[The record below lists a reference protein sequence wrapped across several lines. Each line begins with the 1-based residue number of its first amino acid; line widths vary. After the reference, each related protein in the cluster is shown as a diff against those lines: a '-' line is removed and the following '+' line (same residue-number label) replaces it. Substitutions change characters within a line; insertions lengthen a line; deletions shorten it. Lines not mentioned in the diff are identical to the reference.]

1 MSRNRTGYTLTE
13 LLMVIVMIG
22 VLLALA
28 MPKLNKV
35 DAQAGTASAAQAIA
49 SQLATARAVAIATG
63 YPARMT
69 ISGSNVTIATSD
81 SLGTFTQMG
90 KSVSLANYGVTVTA
104 SPASNVEFDPRGFA
118 SGVATMQR
126 FIVDADTYGVPR
138 DTVCVA
144 RIGLVMPNGCS
155 L

>member
-69 ISGSNVTIATSD
+69 ISGSDVTIATSD